1 MLFDPLHS
9 SFIHTHVPTNRNT
22 YISITKEGEVRV
34 RTPLRDEQ
42 RIRRLLMDR
51 SDWINE
57 KLEILG
63 EAPPSHSLGETILFR
78 GEIIPVQQIPSLHQS
93 LEKSRKST
101 DLKKYYTRF
110 YHNESLLTLPSR
122 IRHYAKKMDL
132 EPTEIR
138 YKSLRRRWGS
148 CDSNGVLTFNV
159 MMMQLSYRHID
170 YIIVHELAHM
180 HHMNHSKV
188 FHDLV
193 RTILKDEKLLKLLHP
208 PPCTLDAV
216 IRFKISLYTMV

>member
-1 MLFDPLHS
+1 MLFDPLNS
-9 SFIHTHVPTNRNT
+9 SFIHIHVPTNRNT
-22 YISITKEGEVRV
+22 YIALTKEGEVRV
-34 RTPLRDEQ
+34 RTPLRDEK
-42 RIRRLLMDR
+42 RVRRLLMDR
-51 SDWINE
+51 ADWINTR
-57 KLEILG
+57 LEILR
-63 EAPPSHSLGETILFR
+63 EASPSHNLGETIYFR
-78 GEIIPVQQIPSLHQS
+78 GEIISVQQIPQLQQS
-93 LEKSRKST
+93 LEKSRKNS
-101 DLKKYYTRF
+101 DLKKYYTKF

-122 IRHYAKKMDL
+122 IRHYAQKMNL
-132 EPTEIR
+132 QPTEIR

-193 RTILKDEKLLKLLHP
+193 RTILKDEKLLRQELK
-208 PPCTLDAV
+208 A
-216 IRFKISLYTMV
+216 IRMH

>member
-22 YISITKEGEVRV
+22 YISLTKEGEVRV
-34 RTPLRDEQ
+34 RTPLKDEQ
-42 RIRRLLMDR
+42 RVRRLLIER
-51 SDWINE
+51 SDWINA
-57 KLEILG
+57 KLEILR
-63 EAPPSHSLGETILFR
+63 EALPSHSLGETILFR
-78 GEIIPVQQIPSLHQS
+78 GEIVSVEQLPQLHKS
-93 LEKSRKST
+93 LEKSRKSI
-101 DLKKYYTRF
+101 DIKKYYTRF

-122 IRHYAKKMDL
+122 IRHYAQKMNL
-132 EPTEIR
+132 SPAQIR
-138 YKSLRRRWGS
+138 YKNLRRRWGS

-180 HHMNHSKV
+180 CHMNHSKA

-193 RTILKDEKLLKLLHP
+193 RTILKDEKLLRQELK
-208 PPCTLDAV
+208 A
-216 IRFKISLYTMV
+216 IRMH

>member
-1 MLFDPLHS
+1 MPFDPLHS
-9 SFIHTHVPTNRNT
+9 SFLHIHVPTNRNT

-34 RTPLRDEQ
+34 RTPLKDEK

-51 SDWINE
+51 ADWITA
-57 KLEILG
+57 KLKILG
-63 EAPPSHSLGETILFR
+63 EAPPSHSLGKTILFR
-78 GEIIPVQQIPSLHQS
+78 GEIIPIQQIPQLQKA
-93 LEKSRKST
+93 LEKSI
-101 DLKKYYTRF
+101 DYKKYYTRF
-110 YHNESLLTLPSR
+110 YHDESLLTLPSR
-122 IRHYAKKMDL
+122 IRHYAQKMDL
-132 EPTEIR
+132 NPREIR

-193 RTILKDEKLLKLLHP
+193 RTILKDEKLLRQELKE
-208 PPCTLDAV
+208 
-216 IRFKISLYTMV
+216 IRMH